1 MRLDKFLIKTL
12 QLTKQQRKRL
22 LADHQILIDGYQ
34 ALSLRQNIDSELQK
48 ITVRGQQI
56 ISPTEKYYMMYK
68 PEGVICAVKDDQKQ
82 TVIDLL
88 RAEDQIEG
96 LYPIGRLDRYTSGL
110 LLLTNNGPLG
120 YRLLHPDHHVEKQ
133 YRVKVNGDI
142 NEETVALFARG
153 VIIDQD
159 TLCKPAKLIIL
170 RHSPTESEALV
181 TISEGKYH
189 QVKKMFLS
197 AGVKVIELVRLTF
210 GEFSLDQ
217 MLKPGEYRE
226 LNQAE
231 RQLIKQYLSEDIH
244 V

>member
-12 QLTKQQRKRL
+12 QLDKRQRKRL
-22 LADHQILIDGYQ
+22 LADHEILIDGREPV
-34 ALSLRQNIDSELQK
+34 SLRQNIDSELQT
-48 ITVRGQQI
+48 ITVKGQHI
-56 ISPTEKYYMMYK
+56 MSPTEKYYMMYK
-68 PEGVICAVKDDQKQ
+68 PEGVISAVKDAEKQ

-88 RAEDQIEG
+88 KPEDQVEG
-96 LYPIGRLDRYTSGL
+96 IYPVGRLDRFTSGL

-120 YRLLHPDHHVEKQ
+120 YRMLHPDHHVEKQ

-142 NEETVALFARG
+142 TEETVAMFAQG

-159 TLCKPAKLIIL
+159 TLCKPAELIIL
-170 RHSPTESEALV
+170 RHSETESEALV

-217 MLKPGEYRE
+217 MLAPGEYRS

-231 RQLIKQYLSEDIH
+231 RQLIKQYLPIDTEL
-244 V
+244 